1 MCDAPVKGGVMSAPE
16 GRADRKKREV
26 RERVVAA
33 AAALFMEKGS
43 RAVSMDE
50 VARAA
55 DVSRRTLFNYF
66 ASKDEL
72 LYETAAP
79 VLTAASALV
88 EEKLAGNA
96 VGLGDVVALCLH
108 LWKIHGRRLGLIYA
122 VELKDSPRLAKLHAC
137 FLGLI
142 RRLVAAAA
150 ETEPAFAAR
159 ADLVG
164 KLLYRTFVPLLLA
177 LEGDKDFESRFA
189 RGLTALLEGA
199 AGHQERSEERGR
211 MERHHGSARIGFV
224 KECS

>member
-1 MCDAPVKGGVMSAPE
+1 MSAQE

-43 RAVSMDE
+43 QSVSMDE

-55 DVSRRTLFNYF
+55 DIARRTLFNYF
-66 ASKDEL
+66 ASKDAL

-79 VLTAASALV
+79 VLTAASALA
-88 EEKLAGNA
+88 EEKLAGSSIR
-96 VGLGDVVALCLH
+96 LGDVVALCLQ

-122 VELKDSPRLAKLHAC
+122 VELKDSPRLAKLHAR

-150 ETEPAFAAR
+150 ETEPVFAAR

-164 KLLYRTFVPLLLA
+164 KLIYRTFVPLLLA
-177 LEGDKDFESRFA
+177 LEGDKDFERRFA
-189 RGLTALLEGA
+189 RGLRALLEGA
-199 AGHQERSEERGR
+199 AGSL
-211 MERHHGSARIGFV
+211 S
-224 KECS
+224 S